1 MRRIAQ
7 ALSGA
12 VALLLTVTGVA
23 HADVAHVNTSSI
35 TATSSSISIPE
46 FPSSGTGRVLAV
58 GISTVES
65 VSVTGVTY
73 GGQPL
78 TSRIARAAH
87 GTRAEIWTLTAPATG
102 NGTVQVTLSGDATAT
117 VGASLFTGVDQADPV
132 MAANAGDADTG
143 ATSAVA
149 VLNNTTAID
158 GMLGVLALG
167 NVENTSNV
175 RAGGSTDLVTSDVRW
190 NEVGSVRAAGA
201 TRSGNT
207 GQNMALT
214 AGVNWRWNRIDPA
227 QKNPYTLAIVGLR
240 AGAVNTVPSAA
251 AGGPYT
257 TTEGNGVTL
266 DASGSSDADGDTL
279 SYEWDVD
286 GDGSYDD
293 ATGVNPTVS
302 AATLAAIGLGDGP
315 DSASVR
321 VRVSD
326 AEAATTSNA
335 TTLTITN
342 AAPSAQFSKSGDV
355 VEGEGASVSFSD
367 LADPSAAD
375 STAGLRYAYDFD
387 GQYAV
392 GDPSYA
398 GAVTSATVAVP
409 AALLADGP
417 KTVHVSAKVFDKDG
431 GMRSYEATIEVTNAA
446 PSATLA
452 DVTVDEGSTA
462 TLTVGDATDVSAPD
476 VEAGLRYAYDFDDDG
491 NWDVG
496 GLKYD
501 QASPLASVELPPSLT
516 AEGDATRNVRAAI
529 VDRDGGVRTYTAS
542 VTVVN
547 VAPTATFTGDTVV
560 EGTPAT
566 VRFSAPQ
573 DPSPAD
579 TEAGLTY
586 EYDLDG
592 DGTFEP
598 GGASATL
605 PAMDG
610 PAMREIRGAIV
621 DRDNGRTEYT
631 ATVVVTNAAPTAS
644 IAGPQTVP
652 SSGVVALTLTAG
664 DPSPSDQLT
673 GVLDWGDGHT
683 ETIAGR
689 GEHTVGH
696 TYAAAGDYTVTYEVS
711 EVVEGDR
718 VEGPKGERV
727 TARHTLSV
735 ASLPAP
741 RVIPTPEPTPEVT
754 PAPTTT
760 PATGAVAGVTATQP
774 LRISGLAVTPR
785 CVRAPQLRAAISS
798 AKTVGVRFRLS
809 ADASVRFS
817 LERWKDKRGA
827 GSCPPVRGNVKADG
841 KRIAGIY
848 NVHSKRALAAHAG
861 VNTVTLA
868 ATDGK
873 GKRLRPGTYLLT
885 IRSGATSAWVK
896 VWVLR

>member
-46 FPSSGTGRVLAV
+46 FPVAGTGRVLAV

-102 NGTVQVTLSGDATAT
+102 NGTVQVTLSGNATAT

-132 MAANAGDADTG
+132 MGANAGDADTG

-167 NVENTSNV
+167 NVDNTSNV

-286 GDGSYDD
+286 GDGQYDD

-326 AEAATTSNA
+326 AEATTTSNA

-342 AAPSAQFSKSGDV
+342 AAPSASFTNSGDV

-431 GMRSYEATIEVTNAA
+431 GMRSYETTIEVTNAA

-452 DVTVDEGSTA
+452 DVTVDEGRPPRSPWRRHRCVRA
-462 TLTVGDATDVSAPD
+462 RRRGRPALRLRLRRRRQLGCRRPQVRPGEP
-476 VEAGLRYAYDFDDDG
+476 AGLG
-491 NWDVG
+491 
-496 GLKYD
+496 
-501 QASPLASVELPPSLT
+501 
-516 AEGDATRNVRAAI
+516 RAAALADRRGRRDAQRARRDRRPRRRRAHLHGI
-529 VDRDGGVRTYTAS
+529 RDG
-542 VTVVN
+542 VN

-741 RVIPTPEPTPEVT
+741 RVNPTPEPTPEVT
-754 PAPTTT
+754 PAPTSHAGHGCRRRRHRD
-760 PATGAVAGVTATQP
+760 PA
-774 LRISGLAVTPR
+774 
-785 CVRAPQLRAAISS
+785 
-798 AKTVGVRFRLS
+798 
-809 ADASVRFS
+809 
-817 LERWKDKRGA
+817 
-827 GSCPPVRGNVKADG
+827 
-841 KRIAGIY
+841 
-848 NVHSKRALAAHAG
+848 AAH
-861 VNTVTLA
+861 
-868 ATDGK
+868 
-873 GKRLRPGTYLLT
+873 LRPGRHAALRARAAAARRDLQREDGRRALPAQRRRLRALLARALEGQARRGLLPAGARQREGRRQAHRRDLQRPLQAGAG
-885 IRSGATSAWVK
+885 RSRGREHGRPSRRPTARASGCA
-896 VWVLR
+896 RGPIS